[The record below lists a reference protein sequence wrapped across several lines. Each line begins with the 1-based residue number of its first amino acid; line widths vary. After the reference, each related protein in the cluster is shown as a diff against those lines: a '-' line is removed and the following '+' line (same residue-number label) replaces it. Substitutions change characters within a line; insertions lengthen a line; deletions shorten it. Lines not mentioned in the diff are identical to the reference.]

1 MLRTKNKVLTI
12 RTTAEV
18 KTLLKL
24 AAERE
29 RHSAASMV
37 EVLVLD
43 YARSHGLAV
52 PDSDRSVWKGSNNAK

>member
-1 MLRTKNKVLTI
+1 MPRTKNKVVTI

-18 KTLLKL
+18 KALLKL
-24 AAERE
+24 AAGRE

-43 YARSHGLAV
+43 CARSHGLAV
-52 PDSDRSVWKGSNNAK
+52 PDSDRLGPQGSNNAK